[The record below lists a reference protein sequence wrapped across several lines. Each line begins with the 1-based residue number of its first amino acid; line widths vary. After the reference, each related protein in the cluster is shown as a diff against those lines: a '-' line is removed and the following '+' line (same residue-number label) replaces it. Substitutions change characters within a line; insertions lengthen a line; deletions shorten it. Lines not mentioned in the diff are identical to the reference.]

1 VEHCVVYA
9 RSVPLTNNRQK
20 GGRLSMS
27 NQNEEKARQTL
38 SGVRQALESLA
49 IRWARLEVP
58 GDVMEAGY
66 LGQKTLFFG
75 ESPDGNR
82 AARSYNMDVY
92 VSRARCSLP
101 GVDERTL
108 ECELEGNHSL
118 NDLLERARLELVRD
132 WRYELKRGRDATEH
146 TLGEA
151 SPEYRQALRDEWK
164 DIKDDVYN
172 LRIGI
177 VLERWEHWRA
187 LESARLAWEDALE
200 EAKEIE
206 DLARASF
213 LWGALEEGAPRAPH
227 RRESETAD
235 DISLD
240 VDRLYRRMDE
250 WEKEMEARARAQGV
264 RLVRPC
270 ERTSV
275 SAEGVPAQWFLFGV
289 KAEAVAK
296 ALGVP
301 EGVGIGLKEAGSHR
315 YVPGAD
321 PVVVLE
327 APTGGAKRY
336 SVEVSKSTGLEQ
348 LKLPLSAQGRRSQV
362 LSYRVTATDWCLVW
376 HQIRD
381 GRESVGTN
389 SADSRGVH
397 EDCRTTDWDGVEEER
412 KPQVQQAVYSSSVT
426 PRSTPTSNPFEGLRE
441 LMKKG

>member
-1 VEHCVVYA
+1 
-9 RSVPLTNNRQK
+9 
-20 GGRLSMS
+20 MS

-213 LWGALEEGAPRAPH
+213 LWGP
-227 RRESETAD
+227 
-235 DISLD
+235 
-240 VDRLYRRMDE
+240 
-250 WEKEMEARARAQGV
+250 
-264 RLVRPC
+264 
-270 ERTSV
+270 
-275 SAEGVPAQWFLFGV
+275 
-289 KAEAVAK
+289 
-296 ALGVP
+296 
-301 EGVGIGLKEAGSHR
+301 
-315 YVPGAD
+315 
-321 PVVVLE
+321 
-327 APTGGAKRY
+327 
-336 SVEVSKSTGLEQ
+336 
-348 LKLPLSAQGRRSQV
+348 
-362 LSYRVTATDWCLVW
+362 
-376 HQIRD
+376 
-381 GRESVGTN
+381 
-389 SADSRGVH
+389 
-397 EDCRTTDWDGVEEER
+397 
-412 KPQVQQAVYSSSVT
+412 
-426 PRSTPTSNPFEGLRE
+426 
-441 LMKKG
+441 